1 MNSLIETPPAV
12 QSVQEL
18 DAFTKDLAN
27 LVARRWPEAY
37 PEKPVV
43 VPGEEIFDD
52 DGQPYNPR
60 QFGAETT
67 VMVPDL
73 AASQVFWDQVG
84 TSGFAL
90 CVGHAI
96 LGNGANFKHL
106 LAGGGL
112 ASDDPVIAA
121 GLAFMGAALGFRAAC
136 EAKGEEFM
144 SSLPV
149 KVVPPFDLMPDSTGK
164 IIVTPKA

>member
-1 MNSLIETPPAV
+1 MNSLIETPPGV
-12 QSVQEL
+12 QSVQDL
-18 DAFTKDLAN
+18 DAFTKDLAT

-37 PEKPVV
+37 PDKPVV

-60 QFGAETT
+60 QFGPETT

-73 AASQVFWDQVG
+73 AASQAFWDKVG
-84 TSGFAL
+84 ESGFAL

-112 ASDDPVIAA
+112 AADDPVILA
-121 GLAFMGAALGFRAAC
+121 GLAFMGSALGFRAAC

-144 SSLPV
+144 ASLPV
-149 KVVPPFDLMPDSTGK
+149 KVLPPFDLTNDATGR
-164 IIVTPKA
+164 ITVTAKA